1 MNSENLDYL
10 QNRLKYLGFGEEGP
24 LNQELEEN
32 VLLGQPEFQLF
43 TDAVYEDCRMEAT
56 LHFSRSGERDT
67 YYFKSYDARLLYA
80 GSIEADKAQTFYIY
94 KKWGFTFK
102 EAFNLLEGRA
112 VYKKRVS
119 PKDDTEYWAWSQLNF
134 GEKTPSGN
142 YKYTE
147 YKDSS
152 GYDLEKVLHLYP
164 IIELQ
169 DEQLKM
175 ALIRSLQRGNI
186 HPVHFVKNHKKEKVF
201 IEANPKT
208 KLINISP
215 LATRAAT
222 RAEELPKEGEPV
234 LLTLQPATHQPVAEP
249 EPSVVEEPGI
259 PPSEPEA
266 TEATEATEPPH
277 PSPRRPQRKRIYK

>member
-1 MNSENLDYL
+1 MNQENLDYL
-10 QNRLKYLGFGEEGP
+10 QNRLKYLGFGAEGP
-24 LNQELEEN
+24 LNQELTEN

-43 TDAVYEDCRMEAT
+43 TEAVYEDCRVEAI
-56 LHFSRSGERDT
+56 LHFKRSEERDA
-67 YYFKSYDARLLYA
+67 YYFNRYDARLLYP
-80 GSIEADKAQTFYIY
+80 GSIKADKAQTFYIY
-94 KKWGFTFK
+94 KKSGFTFK

-112 VYKKRVS
+112 VYKKLVS
-119 PKDDTEYWAWSQLNF
+119 AKDDSEYWAWSQLNF
-134 GEKTPSGN
+134 AEKTSADN
-142 YKYTE
+142 YKYTV
-147 YKDSS
+147 YKDSA
-152 GYDLEKVLHLYP
+152 GYDLEKVLQVYP

-186 HPVHFVKNHKKEKVF
+186 HPVYFVKNNKKEKMF

-222 RAEELPKEGEPV
+222 WAEELPKDGE
-234 LLTLQPATHQPVAEP
+234 TLPSTRQPATHQPVAEP

-259 PPSEPEA
+259 PPPEPEA
-266 TEATEATEPPH
+266 TEPPD
-277 PSPRRPQRKRIYK
+277 PSPGRPKRKRIYK